1 MFVYAFV
8 CLSVKKNVDK
18 EIKDRIL
25 KKDDPKNED
34 PSKNKEDTKKVK
46 YKYNIL
52 LNYTSFT
59 TPA

>member
-34 PSKNKEDTKKVK
+34 ASKNKEDTKKV
-46 YKYNIL
+46 
-52 LNYTSFT
+52 
-59 TPA
+59 